1 MLPRSINALKTWPS
15 RRGAA
20 LEDVGKSSFSEIEPD
35 ENGLRNA
42 WELEKLR
49 Q

>member
-1 MLPRSINALKTWPS
+1 MLLRLINVLKIWFL
-15 RRGAA
+15 RRGVDF
-20 LEDVGKSSFSEIEPD
+20 EDVGKSSFSEVEFD

-49 Q
+49 